1 MRTEIIVDCRELE
14 PPEPLNLVVS
24 KLPLLNETNSLK
36 MVHRLKPQMLLNILN
51 ENNFKYE
58 IIEDDTMV
66 TICIWKE

>member
-24 KLPLLNETNSLK
+24 KLPMLNETNSIK

-66 TICIWKE
+66 TIFIWKE

>member
-1 MRTEIIVDCRELE
+1 MRTEIVVDCRELE
-14 PPEPLNLVVS
+14 APEPLNLVVS
-24 KLPLLNETNSLK
+24 KLPLLNRTNRLK
-36 MVHRLKPQMLLNILN
+36 MLHRLKPQILLNILN

>member
-24 KLPLLNETNSLK
+24 KLPLLNRTNRLK
-36 MVHRLKPQMLLNILN
+36 MLHRLKPQMLLNILN

>member
-14 PPEPLNLVVS
+14 APEPLNLVVS
-24 KLPLLNETNSLK
+24 KLPMLNETNSIK
-36 MVHRLKPQMLLNILN
+36 MVHRLKPQILLNILN

>member
-24 KLPLLNETNSLK
+24 KLPMLNETNSIK
-36 MVHRLKPQMLLNILN
+36 MLHRLKPQMLLNILN

-58 IIEDDTMV
+58 IIEEDTMV

>member
-14 PPEPLNLVVS
+14 APEPLNLVVS
-24 KLPLLNETNSLK
+24 KLPMLNETNSIK

>member
-51 ENNFKYE
+51 ENSFKYK
-58 IIEDDTMV
+58 IIEEDTMV
-66 TICIWKE
+66 TIFIWKE

>member
-14 PPEPLNLVVS
+14 APEPLNLVVS

-36 MVHRLKPQMLLNILN
+36 MLHRLKPQMLLNILN

-58 IIEDDTMV
+58 IDESSEMFQIF
-66 TICIWKE
+66 IWKE

>member
-14 PPEPLNLVVS
+14 APEPLNLVVS
-24 KLPLLNETNSLK
+24 KLPLLNETNSIK
-36 MVHRLKPQMLLNILN
+36 MLHRLKPQMLLNILN

-58 IIEDDTMV
+58 IIEEDTMV

>member
-24 KLPLLNETNSLK
+24 KLPMLNETNSIK

-58 IIEDDTMV
+58 IIEDNAMV

>member
-36 MVHRLKPQMLLNILN
+36 MLHRLKPQMLLNILN

-58 IIEDDTMV
+58 IDESIEMFQ
-66 TICIWKE
+66 ILIWKE

>member
-1 MRTEIIVDCRELE
+1 MRVDIEIDCRELE
-14 PPEPLNLVVS
+14 APEPLNLVVS
-24 KLPLLNETNSLK
+24 KLPLLNETNSIK
-36 MVHRLKPQMLLNILN
+36 MLHRLKPQMLLNILN

>member
-1 MRTEIIVDCRELE
+1 MRTEIVVDCRELE

-36 MVHRLKPQMLLNILN
+36 MLHRLKPQMLLNILN

-58 IIEDDTMV
+58 IDESIEMFQ
-66 TICIWKE
+66 ILIWKE

>member
-14 PPEPLNLVVS
+14 APEPLNLVVS
-24 KLPLLNETNSLK
+24 KLPLLNETNSIK
-36 MVHRLKPQMLLNILN
+36 MLHRLKPQILLNILN

>member
-14 PPEPLNLVVS
+14 APEPLNLVVS
-24 KLPLLNETNSLK
+24 KLPLLNEINSIK
-36 MVHRLKPQMLLNILN
+36 MLHRLKPQMLLNILN